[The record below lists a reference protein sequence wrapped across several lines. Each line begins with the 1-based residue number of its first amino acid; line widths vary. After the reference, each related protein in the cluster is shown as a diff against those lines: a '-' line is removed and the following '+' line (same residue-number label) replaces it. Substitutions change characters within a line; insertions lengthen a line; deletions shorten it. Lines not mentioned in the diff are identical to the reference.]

1 MFAAVN
7 PMKARRRARQTR
19 DVTAGQLL
27 DVAER
32 LFIDRGYAA
41 TTVGD
46 VVKKARVTTGALY
59 HVFPDKQ
66 ALFERVAQRVVERL
80 VAQAAAQVAAESDPW
95 RQLEVGAAAILAA
108 SSGPGVRLAFL
119 DAPVVL
125 GLEAWRKIEQEATA
139 PLLGSVLGRL
149 VESGALG
156 RQRAELLGRVIRGAM
171 LEAAM
176 AVAESGQPEPARREL
191 EGILKAMIG
200 AFRARA

>member
-1 MFAAVN
+1 
-7 PMKARRRARQTR
+7 MKSRKRERQTR

-32 LFIDRGYAA
+32 MFIERGYAA

-46 VVKKARVTTGALY
+46 VVKKANVTTGALY
-59 HVFPDKQ
+59 HAFPDKQ

-80 VAQAAAQVAAESDPW
+80 VAEAGAAVEAEADPW

-108 SSGPGVRLAFL
+108 STAPGVRLAFL

-125 GLEAWRKIEQEATA
+125 GLEKWRAIEQEATA
-139 PLLGSVLGRL
+139 PLLGAVLARL
-149 VESGALG
+149 VKSGALS
-156 RQRAELLGRVIRGAM
+156 RQRAELLARVIRGAV

-176 AVAESGQPEPARREL
+176 AVAESGKPQAARREL
-191 EGILKAMIG
+191 EGILSSMIG
-200 AFRARA
+200 SFSTGG